1 MLNRHDLITNALDF
15 VAESLDDG
23 QYENFVNFVTYIDK
37 LILKDYKKLRGS
49 DQVMFFL
56 NRCSDLEY
64 LRSNKFGDK
73 HSYSM
78 CDGIIDPIITNR
90 RNLEGI
96 WQQSVRDAAAK
107 YFEKFGWEL
116 RMIKE
121 SMPKDRCVELYAIL
135 ERPSYGA
142 FDSNDVNMYNSFES
156 KNIPAKKKVVINA
169 FDFEK
174 DNYEHLEI

>member
-1 MLNRHDLITNALDF
+1 
-15 VAESLDDG
+15 
-23 QYENFVNFVTYIDK
+23 
-37 LILKDYKKLRGS
+37 
-49 DQVMFFL
+49 
-56 NRCSDLEY
+56 
-64 LRSNKFGDK
+64 
-73 HSYSM
+73 M

-90 RNLEGI
+90 KNLEGI
-96 WQQSVRDAAAK
+96 WQQSVRDAIAK

-142 FDSNDVNMYNSFES
+142 FGSNDVNMYNSFES
-156 KNIPAKKKVVINA
+156 KTIPAKKKVVINA

>member
-15 VAESLDDG
+15 AAESLDDG
-23 QYENFVNFVTYIDK
+23 QYESFVNFVTYIDK

-49 DQVMFFL
+49 DQVVFFL
-56 NRCSDLEY
+56 NRCSCMDY
-64 LRSNKFGDK
+64 SHSNKFGNN
-73 HSYSM
+73 HPYSI
-78 CDGIIDPIITNR
+78 CDGIIDPIITDR
-90 RNLEGI
+90 KNLEGI
-96 WQQSVRDAAAK
+96 WQQSVRDAASK
-107 YFEKFGWEL
+107 YFERFGWKL

-121 SMPKDRCVELYAIL
+121 SMPKDRCIELYAIL

-142 FDSNDVNMYNSFES
+142 FAPAYIDKPKSFEA
-156 KNIPAKKKVVINA
+156 KTIPTKKVVINA